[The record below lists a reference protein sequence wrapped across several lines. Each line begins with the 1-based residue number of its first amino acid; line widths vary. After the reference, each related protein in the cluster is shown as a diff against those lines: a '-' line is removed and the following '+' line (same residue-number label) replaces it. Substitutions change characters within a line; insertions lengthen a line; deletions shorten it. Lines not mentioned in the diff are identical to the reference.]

1 MLHVQESRGTFDQAV
16 ERLTKAVEA
25 HKFGV
30 LGMIDL
36 NAKMVAK
43 GVTFSPECR
52 IMEVCNPQQAKT
64 VLESNM
70 AVSTALP
77 CRISVHEERGKVVV
91 ATLKPTALIGQFGS
105 PELEPVA
112 RDVETALLQAIDEA
126 CK

>member
-1 MLHVQESRGTFDQAV
+1 MLHVQESRGTVDQTV
-16 ERLTKAVEA
+16 ERLTTAIES

-30 LGMIDL
+30 LGVIDL
-36 NAKMVAK
+36 KAKMVAK

-52 IMEVCNPQQAKT
+52 ILEVCDPHQAKI

-77 CRISVHEERGKVVV
+77 CRISVYEEDGKVKV
-91 ATLKPTALIGQFGS
+91 ATLKPTALIGLFGN

-112 RDVETALLQAIDEA
+112 RDVETALLQAINQA
-126 CK
+126 CE

>member
-1 MLHVQESRGTFDQAV
+1 MLHVQESRGTVDQTV

-36 NAKMVAK
+36 KAKMVAK

-52 IMEVCNPQQAKT
+52 ILEVCNPYQAKI
-64 VLESNM
+64 VLDCNM
-70 AVSTALP
+70 AISTALP
-77 CRISVHEERGKVVV
+77 CRISVYEEGGKVKI
-91 ATLKPTALIGQFGS
+91 ATLKPTSLIGQFGS

-112 RDVETALLQAIDEA
+112 RDVEVALLQAINQA
-126 CK
+126 CN

>member
-1 MLHVQESRGTFDQAV
+1 MLHVWESRGTVDQTV
-16 ERLTKAVEA
+16 ERLTMAVEA

-30 LGMIDL
+30 LGVIDL
-36 NAKMVAK
+36 KAKMVAK

-52 IMEVCNPQQAKT
+52 ILEVCNPHQAKI

-77 CRISVHEERGKVVV
+77 CRICVYEEGGKVKV

-112 RDVETALLQAIDEA
+112 RDVEAALLQAINQA